1 MLHLLSKPAAPDVEP
16 APSAVSSTRH
26 ASTPLLITEHEV
38 VFSTA
43 VAAAAP
49 PATTHRHWPGT
60 TLVAAIARIHI
71 GLPEPRPCYPR
82 REASY
87 FEAARM
93 SRQLD
98 HL

>member
-1 MLHLLSKPAAPDVEP
+1 MSYLLSKPAAPDVEP

-26 ASTPLLITEHEV
+26 TSTAVLISEQEV
-38 VFSTA
+38 LFSTA
-43 VAAAAP
+43 LAATAP

-82 REASY
+82 RDSY
-87 FEAARM
+87 FEVARM
-93 SRQLD
+93 SRELD